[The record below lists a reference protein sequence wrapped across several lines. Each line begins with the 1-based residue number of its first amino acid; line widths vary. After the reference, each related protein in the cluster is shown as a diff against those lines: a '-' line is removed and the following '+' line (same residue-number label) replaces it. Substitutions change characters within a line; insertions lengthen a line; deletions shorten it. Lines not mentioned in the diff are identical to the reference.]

1 MSIPAVGR
9 SPITDRRRG
18 DGVRSVDGRDPV
30 RDEPVAIEFRCRAA
44 LGAAVMAVLP
54 GPLVDD
60 GAW

>member
-18 DGVRSVDGRDPV
+18 DGVRSVDGRDSV
-30 RDEPVAIEFRCRAA
+30 RDEPVAIRPRCRAA
-44 LGAAVMAVLP
+44 LGAAIMAVLA
-54 GPLVDD
+54 GALVGD